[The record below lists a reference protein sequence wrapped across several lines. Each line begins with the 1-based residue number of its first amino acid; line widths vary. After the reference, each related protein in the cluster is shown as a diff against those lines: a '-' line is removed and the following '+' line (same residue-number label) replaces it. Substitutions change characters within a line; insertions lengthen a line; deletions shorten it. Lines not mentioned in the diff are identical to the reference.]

1 MNVPLRWGIS
11 CSSKAYVGT
20 VLFRQD
26 AGRRLLVQ
34 NKCGPA
40 LQTVARRVQVTVTP
54 PAAKHVV
61 EKSQRAVGGW
71 LLTCSGMAFGS
82 IVLGGVTRLTKSGL
96 SMVHWNPFAEF
107 PPSGQH
113 QWEQEFL
120 KYQQYPEYKAFN
132 QEMTLS
138 EFKRIWYIEY
148 VHRTWGRA
156 IGAVF
161 YAGAGWFWWRGCLS
175 RRAKVHVGLLAVG
188 LAFQG
193 FLGWF
198 MVRSGLRD
206 QPHVSQYRLA
216 AHLGTAL
223 AWYSLAFWSGLSHL
237 SYATPASTPLLL
249 RPATMRRGIH
259 GVLGLV
265 FVTAMS
271 GAIVAGLRAGLVYN
285 SFPKM
290 ADRWVPSDIMAL
302 EPKVRNFTENPTTA
316 QFDHRIL
323 GESVVLVV
331 TGLWLWGRKQPLPP
345 RARKALHCLL
355 AAAWLQATLGVST
368 LLTYVPVSL
377 ASSHQAGAVTLLSVA
392 LWLSHELRLLRRIP
406 K

>member
-1 MNVPLRWGIS
+1 MNVSQRCFYLGAFKPS
-11 CSSKAYVGT
+11 CRAI
-20 VLFRQD
+20 LFRQD
-26 AGRRLLVQ
+26 VQ
-34 NKCGPA
+34 HRMLAHRKCKPI
-40 LQTVARRVQVTVTP
+40 LQTIGRRVQVTIAQ
-54 PAAKHVV
+54 PATEQLT
-61 EKSQRAVGGW
+61 EKSRRAVGKW
-71 LLTCSGMAFGS
+71 LLACSGMAFGS

-107 PPSGQH
+107 PPFGQQ

-120 KYQQYPEYKAFN
+120 KYQEYPEYKAFN
-132 QEMTLS
+132 QEMTLA

-148 VHRTWGRA
+148 LHRMWGRT

-161 YAGAGWFWWRGCLS
+161 YTGAAWFWWRGYLS

-193 FLGWF
+193 FLGWY
-198 MVRSGLRD
+198 MVKSGLQD

-223 AWYSLAFWSGLSHL
+223 VWYSLAFWSGISHL
-237 SYATPASTPLLL
+237 STQPMHASALMSATVQRCA
-249 RPATMRRGIH
+249 H

-302 EPKVRNFTENPTTA
+302 EPKLRNFTENPTTA

-323 GESVVLVV
+323 GESVVVLV
-331 TGLWLWGRKQPLPP
+331 TSLWLWGRRQPLPP
-345 RARKALHCLL
+345 RAKKALHCLL
-355 AAAWLQATLGVST
+355 AAAWLQVRD
-368 LLTYVPVSL
+368 VVDN
-377 ASSHQAGAVTLLSVA
+377 
-392 LWLSHELRLLRRIP
+392 
-406 K
+406 

>member
-1 MNVPLRWGIS
+1 MAI
-11 CSSKAYVGT
+11 
-20 VLFRQD
+20 LFREDVQHRMLMHRKCKPILQTI
-26 AGRRLLVQ
+26 GRRL
-34 NKCGPA
+34 
-40 LQTVARRVQVTVTP
+40 QVTVAQ
-54 PAAKHVV
+54 PATEQLT
-61 EKSQRAVGGW
+61 EKSQRVVGKW
-71 LLTCSGMAFGS
+71 LLACSGMAFGS
-82 IVLGGVTRLTKSGL
+82 IVLGGVTRWLTKSGL

-107 PPSGQH
+107 PPFGQQ

-120 KYQQYPEYKAFN
+120 KYQEYPEYKAFN
-132 QEMTLS
+132 QEMTLA

-148 VHRTWGRA
+148 LHRMWGRT

-161 YAGAGWFWWRGCLS
+161 YTGAAWFWWRGCLS
-175 RRAKVHVGLLAVG
+175 RRAKVHISLLAVG

-193 FLGWF
+193 FLGWY
-198 MVRSGLRD
+198 MVKSGLQD

-223 AWYSLAFWSGLSHL
+223 VWYSLAFWSGISHL
-237 SYATPASTPLLL
+237 STRPMHAPALLS
-249 RPATMRRGIH
+249 RTMQKCAH
-259 GVLGLV
+259 GVLSLV

-302 EPKVRNFTENPTTA
+302 EPKLRNFTENPTTA
-316 QFDHRIL
+316 QFDHR
-323 GESVVLVV
+323 
-331 TGLWLWGRKQPLPP
+331 
-345 RARKALHCLL
+345 LL
-355 AAAWLQATLGVST
+355 ATLGVST

-392 LWLSHELRLLRRIP
+392 LWLTHELKLLRRIP

>member
-1 MNVPLRWGIS
+1 MAPCMQWNGLWVGHPWRSYKVIS
-11 CSSKAYVGT
+11 I
-20 VLFRQD
+20 
-26 AGRRLLVQ
+26 
-34 NKCGPA
+34 
-40 LQTVARRVQVTVTP
+40 
-54 PAAKHVV
+54 
-61 EKSQRAVGGW
+61 
-71 LLTCSGMAFGS
+71 LLTYIWFSMNRHINIASGF
-82 IVLGGVTRLTKSGL
+82 RLTKSGL

-107 PPSGQH
+107 PPSSDM

-120 KYQQYPEYKAFN
+120 KYQEYPEYKECN
-132 QEMTLS
+132 REMTLS

-148 VHRTWGRA
+148 LHRMWGRT

-161 YAGAGWFWWRGCLS
+161 YTGAAWLWWRGRLS
-175 RRAKVHVGLLAVG
+175 RTAKMHVCVLGVG
-188 LAFQG
+188 LALQG
-193 FLGWF
+193 ALGWF

-206 QPHVSQYRLA
+206 EPRVSQYRLA

-223 AWYSLAFWSGLSHL
+223 LWYSLALWSALSHL
-237 SYATPASTPLLL
+237 MPQPQASSTLLSPLLSKSV
-249 RPATMRRGIH
+249 H

-271 GAIVAGLRAGLVYN
+271 GALVAGLQAGLVYN

-290 ADRWVPSDIMAL
+290 ADRWVPSDILAM
-302 EPKVRNFTENPTTA
+302 EPKLRNLTENPTTV

-331 TGLWLWGRKQPLPP
+331 TGLWLWGRKQPLPH
-345 RARKALHCLL
+345 RARTALHCML

-368 LLTYVPVSL
+368 LLTFVPVPL
-377 ASSHQAGAVTLLSVA
+377 ASSHQAGAVTLLSVV
-392 LWLSHELRLLRRIP
+392 LWLAHELKLLRRIP

>member
-1 MNVPLRWGIS
+1 MNVSQRCVFSRASNSYLRAIIFHQDVCRRSLIYKKCRPTLQFQTIS
-11 CSSKAYVGT
+11 RRFQATT
-20 VLFRQD
+20 VPSATEQLT
-26 AGRRLLVQ
+26 G
-34 NKCGPA
+34 
-40 LQTVARRVQVTVTP
+40 
-54 PAAKHVV
+54 
-61 EKSQRAVGGW
+61 KSRRAVGRW
-71 LLTCSGMAFGS
+71 LLACSGMAFGS

-96 SMVHWNPFAEF
+96 SMVHWHPFAEF

-120 KYQQYPEYKAFN
+120 KYQEYPEYKASDRK
-132 QEMTLS
+132 MTLA
-138 EFKRIWYIEY
+138 EFKCIWYIEY
-148 VHRTWGRA
+148 IHRMWGRT

-161 YAGAGWFWWRGCLS
+161 YTGAAWFWWRGCLS
-175 RRAKVHVGLLAVG
+175 YRAKVHIGLLAVG

-198 MVRSGLRD
+198 MVKSGLQD
-206 QPHVSQYRLA
+206 QPHVSQYRLT

-237 SYATPASTPLLL
+237 AVRPGPTTALLS
-249 RPATMRRGIH
+249 AAMHRGVH

-265 FVTAMS
+265 FVTAVS

-302 EPKVRNFTENPTTA
+302 EPKLSNFTENPTTA

-323 GESVVLVV
+323 GESVVVVV

-345 RARKALHCLL
+345 RAKKALHCLL

-392 LWLSHELRLLRRIP
+392 LWLAHELKLLRRMP

>member
-1 MNVPLRWGIS
+1 MFFLKLCARSTGPQ
-11 CSSKAYVGT
+11 
-20 VLFRQD
+20 LFRVYGAKYHVLSRNKPLAKGAFQGF
-26 AGRRLLVQ
+26 GRRI
-34 NKCGPA
+34 
-40 LQTVARRVQVTVTP
+40 QVTVAEP
-54 PAAKHVV
+54 LA
-61 EKSQRAVGGW
+61 ELSQKSQKVVGGW
-71 LLTCSGMAFGS
+71 LLVCSGMAVGS
-82 IVLGGVTRLTKSGL
+82 IILGGVTRLTKSGL
-96 SMVHWNPFAEF
+96 SMVHWHPFAEF
-107 PPSGQH
+107 PPSGH
-113 QWEQEFL
+113 KQWEQEFL
-120 KYQQYPEYKAFN
+120 KYQEYPEYKEYN
-132 QEMTLS
+132 QAMTLS

-148 VHRTWGRA
+148 LHRMWGRT

-161 YAGAGWFWWRGCLS
+161 YTGAAWLWWRGWLS
-175 RRAKVHVGLLAVG
+175 RRAKGHVAVLGVG

-193 FLGWF
+193 ALGWF
-198 MVRSGLRD
+198 MVRSGLHD

-223 AWYSLAFWSGLSHL
+223 LWYSLSLWSAMSHL
-237 SYATPASTPLLL
+237 AYQAQVPFQTFSPRMY
-249 RPATMRRGIH
+249 RGVH

-271 GAIVAGLRAGLVYN
+271 GALVAGLQAGLVYN

-290 ADRWVPSDIMAL
+290 ADRWVPSDILAL
-302 EPKVRNFTENPTTA
+302 EPKLRNFTENPTTV

-323 GESVVLVV
+323 GESVVLMV

-392 LWLSHELRLLRRIP
+392 LWLAHELKLLRRIP

>member
-1 MNVPLRWGIS
+1 MNVSQRCFYLGAFKPGCRAI
-11 CSSKAYVGT
+11 
-20 VLFRQD
+20 LFRQD
-26 AGRRLLVQ
+26 VQHRMLMHRKCKPILQTIGRRL
-34 NKCGPA
+34 
-40 LQTVARRVQVTVTP
+40 QVTVAQ
-54 PAAKHVV
+54 PATEQLT
-61 EKSQRAVGGW
+61 EKSQRVVGKW
-71 LLTCSGMAFGS
+71 LLACSGMAFGS

-107 PPSGQH
+107 PPFGQQ

-120 KYQQYPEYKAFN
+120 KYQEYPEYKAFN
-132 QEMTLS
+132 QEMTLA

-148 VHRTWGRA
+148 LHRMWGRT

-161 YAGAGWFWWRGCLS
+161 YTGAAWFWWRGCLS
-175 RRAKVHVGLLAVG
+175 RRAKVHISLLAVG

-193 FLGWF
+193 FLGWY
-198 MVRSGLRD
+198 MVKSGLQD

-223 AWYSLAFWSGLSHL
+223 LWYSLAFWSGISHL
-237 SYATPASTPLLL
+237 SARPMHAPALLS
-249 RPATMRRGIH
+249 RTMQKCAH

-302 EPKVRNFTENPTTA
+302 EPKLRNFTENPTTA
-316 QFDHRIL
+316 QFDHRLL
-323 GESVVLVV
+323 GESVVVLV
-331 TGLWLWGRKQPLPP
+331 TGLWLWGRRQPLPP

-392 LWLSHELRLLRRIP
+392 LWLTHELKLLRRIP

>member
-1 MNVPLRWGIS
+1 MFFLKLCARSTGPQ
-11 CSSKAYVGT
+11 
-20 VLFRQD
+20 LFRVYGAKYHVLSRNKPLAKGAFQGF
-26 AGRRLLVQ
+26 GRRI
-34 NKCGPA
+34 
-40 LQTVARRVQVTVTP
+40 QVTVAQP
-54 PAAKHVV
+54 LA
-61 EKSQRAVGGW
+61 ELSQKSQKVVGGW
-71 LLTCSGMAFGS
+71 LLVCSGMAVGS
-82 IVLGGVTRLTKSGL
+82 IILGGVTRLTKSGL
-96 SMVHWNPFAEF
+96 SMVHWHPFAEF
-107 PPSGQH
+107 PPSGH
-113 QWEQEFL
+113 KQWEQEFL
-120 KYQQYPEYKAFN
+120 KYQEYPEYKEYN
-132 QEMTLS
+132 QAMTLS

-148 VHRTWGRA
+148 LHRMWGRT

-161 YAGAGWFWWRGCLS
+161 YTGASWLWWRGWLS
-175 RRAKVHVGLLAVG
+175 RRAKGHVAVLGVG

-193 FLGWF
+193 ALGWF
-198 MVRSGLRD
+198 MVRSGLHD

-223 AWYSLAFWSGLSHL
+223 LWYSLSLWSAMSHL
-237 SYATPASTPLLL
+237 AYQTQVPFQTFSPRMS
-249 RPATMRRGIH
+249 RGVH

-271 GAIVAGLRAGLVYN
+271 GALVAGLQAGLVYN

-290 ADRWVPSDIMAL
+290 ADRWVPSDILAL
-302 EPKVRNFTENPTTA
+302 EPKLRNFTENPTTV

-392 LWLSHELRLLRRIP
+392 LWLAHELKLLRRIP

>member
-1 MNVPLRWGIS
+1 MGNGASGSKIQFSRGYTGQVVPSSGVQLKEKCNLEANGGKLINGRCCCCDSGCFGSAATSAVKPANVVHGNRDTI
-11 CSSKAYVGT
+11 
-20 VLFRQD
+20 
-26 AGRRLLVQ
+26 GRRL
-34 NKCGPA
+34 
-40 LQTVARRVQVTVTP
+40 QVTIAQ
-54 PAAKHVV
+54 PATEQLT
-61 EKSQRAVGGW
+61 EKSQRAVGKW
-71 LLTCSGMAFGS
+71 LLACSGMAFGS

-107 PPSGQH
+107 PPFGQQ

-120 KYQQYPEYKAFN
+120 KYQEYPEYKAFN
-132 QEMTLS
+132 QEMTLA

-148 VHRTWGRA
+148 LHRMWGRT

-161 YAGAGWFWWRGCLS
+161 YTGAAWFWWRGYLS

-193 FLGWF
+193 FLGWY
-198 MVRSGLRD
+198 MVKSGLQD

-223 AWYSLAFWSGLSHL
+223 VWYSLAFWSGISHL
-237 SYATPASTPLLL
+237 STQPMHASALMSATVQRCA
-249 RPATMRRGIH
+249 H

-302 EPKVRNFTENPTTA
+302 EPKLRNFTENPTTA

-323 GESVVLVV
+323 
-331 TGLWLWGRKQPLPP
+331 
-345 RARKALHCLL
+345 
-355 AAAWLQATLGVST
+355 ATLGVST

-392 LWLSHELRLLRRIP
+392 LWLTHELKLLRRIP

>member
-1 MNVPLRWGIS
+1 MLSGIKQLPKS
-11 CSSKAYVGT
+11 IFQGV
-20 VLFRQD
+20 
-26 AGRRLLVQ
+26 GRRI
-34 NKCGPA
+34 
-40 LQTVARRVQVTVTP
+40 QVTVGQP
-54 PAAKHVV
+54 SA
-61 EKSQRAVGGW
+61 ELFQRSQKVVGGW
-71 LLTCSGMAFGS
+71 LLVCSGMAVGS
-82 IVLGGVTRLTKSGL
+82 IILGGVTRLTKSGL
-96 SMVHWNPFAEF
+96 SMVHWHPFAEL
-107 PPSGQH
+107 PPSGHQ

-120 KYQQYPEYKAFN
+120 KYQEYPEYKECN
-132 QEMTLS
+132 QAMTLS

-148 VHRTWGRA
+148 LHRTWGRT

-161 YAGAGWFWWRGCLS
+161 YTGAAWLWWRGYLS
-175 RRAKVHVGLLAVG
+175 RRAKGHVAILGVG
-188 LAFQG
+188 LALQG
-193 FLGWF
+193 ALGWF

-216 AHLGTAL
+216 AHLGAAL
-223 AWYSLAFWSGLSHL
+223 LWYSLSLWSAMSHL
-237 SYATPASTPLLL
+237 MHRTQLQAPLQTLPS
-249 RPATMRRGIH
+249 RMSKGVH

-271 GAIVAGLRAGLVYN
+271 GALVAGLQAGLVYN

-290 ADRWVPSDIMAL
+290 ADRWIPSDILTL
-302 EPKVRNFTENPTTA
+302 EPKLRNFTENPTTV
-316 QFDHRIL
+316 QFDHRLL

-355 AAAWLQATLGVST
+355 ATAWLQATLGVST

-392 LWLSHELRLLRRIP
+392 LWLAHELKLLRRIP

>member
-1 MNVPLRWGIS
+1 MNVSQRCIFAS
-11 CSSKAYVGT
+11 VSNTYVRAII
-20 VLFRQD
+20 FRQD
-26 AGRRLLVQ
+26 VCRHSWVYKKCRPTLQFQTISRRF
-34 NKCGPA
+34 
-40 LQTVARRVQVTVTP
+40 QVTAVPSAT
-54 PAAKHVV
+54 
-61 EKSQRAVGGW
+61 EQLTGKSRKAVGRW
-71 LLTCSGMAFGS
+71 LLACSGMAVGS
-82 IVLGGVTRLTKSGL
+82 IVIGGVTRLTKSGL
-96 SMVHWNPFAEF
+96 SMVHWHPFAEF
-107 PPSGQH
+107 PPSGEH

-120 KYQQYPEYKAFN
+120 KYQEYPEYKASDR
-132 QEMTLS
+132 EMTMA

-148 VHRTWGRA
+148 VHRMWGRA

-161 YAGAGWFWWRGCLS
+161 YTGAAWFWWRGCLS
-175 RRAKVHVGLLAVG
+175 RRAKAHVGLLAVG

-198 MVRSGLRD
+198 MVKSGLQD

-237 SYATPASTPLLL
+237 AAP
-249 RPATMRRGIH
+249 RPGPTTALISAAMHRGVH

-302 EPKVRNFTENPTTA
+302 EPKLSNFTENPTTA

-323 GESVVLVV
+323 GESVVIVV
-331 TGLWLWGRKQPLPP
+331 TGLWLWGQKQPLPP
-345 RARKALHCLL
+345 RAKMALHCLL
-355 AAAWLQATLGVST
+355 AAAWMQATLGVST

-392 LWLSHELRLLRRIP
+392 LWLAHELRRLP